1 MTYKQCPSQSD
12 YSHVVS
18 FLDSSL
24 VAFSKLHHVLLRFVN
39 EIIQLSNIH
48 SLRGKERTSKMNDK
62 HEESNGIRNY
72 ITLKR
77 TMYQRKVDVDML
89 NTVKSVLADVSSVS
103 PTSRQGGTPPTF
115 VVECQRVH

>member
-62 HEESNGIRNY
+62 HEESNGIRNIY
-72 ITLKR
+72 
-77 TMYQRKVDVDML
+77 
-89 NTVKSVLADVSSVS
+89 NTKTYNVS
-103 PTSRQGGTPPTF
+103 T
-115 VVECQRVH
+115 